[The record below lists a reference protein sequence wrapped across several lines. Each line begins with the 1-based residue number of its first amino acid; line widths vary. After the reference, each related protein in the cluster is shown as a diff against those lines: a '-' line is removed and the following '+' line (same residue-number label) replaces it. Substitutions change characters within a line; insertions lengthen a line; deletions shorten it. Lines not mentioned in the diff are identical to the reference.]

1 VTGTRTARHAL
12 HSPKTSGTRGAVG
25 SRKARGTN
33 AGTGATRGARA
44 VAGAVKAARGA
55 GGAVAAPETNLALM
69 GQNKT
74 TVIVQG
80 RSGGGGRGEGGGGTT
95 TVRQI
100 ENQTTHRTKHENR
113 GKETQGDATVGTFF
127 GVFFVH
133 PPHSLFI
140 ILRFARVLD
149 SSVGALEIDSVS
161 VAFVVQ
167 LSGVRA
173 VVVEIGFA
181 PWFVEGCSVGTN
193 LSQSYWIILTKFS
206 FNIYPRVLPRPL
218 PLVRCLRSCA
228 RKSPYSNIVTV
239 FTMTRVNRLSH
250 E

>member
-1 VTGTRTARHAL
+1 MTGTRTARHAL

-44 VAGAVKAARGA
+44 VAGAVKAAGGA

-181 PWFVEGCSVGTN
+181 PWFVEGCSVGTKLVSILLDN
-193 LSQSYWIILTKFS
+193 FDQIFLQHLSSSPSTFE
-206 FNIYPRVLPRPL
+206 

>member
-1 VTGTRTARHAL
+1 MTGTRLARHAL

-44 VAGAVKAARGA
+44 VAGAVKAAGGA

-100 ENQTTHRTKHENR
+100 ENQTTHRAKHENG
-113 GKETQGDATVGTFF
+113 GKETQGDAAVGTFF

-133 PPHSLFI
+133 PPTPCLLFYVV
-140 ILRFARVLD
+140 RVLD
-149 SSVGALEIDSVS
+149 SSVGDAVEIDSVS

-181 PWFVEGCSVGTN
+181 PWFGKLQC
-193 LSQSYWIILTKFS
+193 
-206 FNIYPRVLPRPL
+206 RR
-218 PLVRCLRSCA
+218 
-228 RKSPYSNIVTV
+228 
-239 FTMTRVNRLSH
+239 H
-250 E
+250 

>member
-1 VTGTRTARHAL
+1 MTGTRVARHAL

-44 VAGAVKAARGA
+44 VAGAVKAAGGA

-113 GKETQGDATVGTFF
+113 GKETQGDAAVGTFF

-133 PPHSLFI
+133 PPTPCLLFYD
-140 ILRFARVLD
+140 LR
-149 SSVGALEIDSVS
+149 
-161 VAFVVQ
+161 AF
-167 LSGVRA
+167 
-173 VVVEIGFA
+173 
-181 PWFVEGCSVGTN
+181 
-193 LSQSYWIILTKFS
+193 WIIC
-206 FNIYPRVLPRPL
+206 RVRWRLI
-218 PLVRCLRSCA
+218 RSVWLLSCSC
-228 RKSPYSNIVTV
+228 RV
-239 FTMTRVNRLSH
+239 FVLLLSRLGLLLGSWKAAV
-250 E
+250 

>member
-1 VTGTRTARHAL
+1 MTGTRVARHAL

-44 VAGAVKAARGA
+44 VAGAVKAAGGA

-113 GKETQGDATVGTFF
+113 GKETQGDAAVGTFF

-133 PPHSLFI
+133 PPTPCLLFYD
-140 ILRFARVLD
+140 LRACWITIWVRWRLIRSVWLLSCSCRV
-149 SSVGALEIDSVS
+149 
-161 VAFVVQ
+161 FVLL
-167 LSGVRA
+167 LSRLGLLL
-173 VVVEIGFA
+173 GS
-181 PWFVEGCSVGTN
+181 GSCSVVGTG
-193 LSQSYWIILTKFS
+193 LSQSYWIIFWFRFS
-206 FNIYPRVLPRPL
+206 STFLQDSFDL
-218 PLVRCLRSCA
+218 
-228 RKSPYSNIVTV
+228 
-239 FTMTRVNRLSH
+239 
-250 E
+250 